1 MFYGAEG
8 EYWYSEGT
16 KLFEIS
22 SLIPDTTKDTERK
35 TMLSRS
41 GIGSSDGIE
50 RILLEE
56 AIVGGRS
63 NAIIRYGLFLVDEG
77 YDYESVE
84 NKILEFNDKLPD
96 GLSIKELKSTV
107 LKTVSK
113 KYKD

>member
-1 MFYGAEG
+1 M
-8 EYWYSEGT
+8 YWYSEGT

-56 AIVGGRS
+56 AIVCGRS